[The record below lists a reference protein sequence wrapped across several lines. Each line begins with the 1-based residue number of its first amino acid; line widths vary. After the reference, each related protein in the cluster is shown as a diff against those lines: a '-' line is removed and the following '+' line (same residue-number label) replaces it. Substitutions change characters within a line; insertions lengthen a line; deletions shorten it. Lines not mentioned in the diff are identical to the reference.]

1 MNKIDLPLTIC
12 FMGVDGSGKSTLIKE
27 IKKKFKIK
35 YLHLRPY
42 FFLTDKRITV
52 KNPHKLK
59 KTQVSIVSLFRLLIW
74 LFIYNFFFYLNNN
87 NKKKLII
94 FDRYAH
100 DILIDPIRYNFN
112 LSKKITKKILNYFP
126 EPDLWIIL
134 NAGSYTAYNRKKE
147 ISLKETVRQSRE
159 YLKFAKNRK
168 NSIVINTSK
177 NLKKS
182 VTILT
187 KTIISQHGKN

>member
-1 MNKIDLPLTIC
+1 MSDKTRAASTESLDSVASDSSESGNPPGVLRCGTLQKPHGPL
-12 FMGVDGSGKSTLIKE
+12 GKWANRYYVLTEDCLHRFARANSDMFFGKE
-27 IKKKFKIK
+27 IAHYDLECIMNVKPKK
-35 YLHLRPY
+35 
-42 FFLTDKRITV
+42 
-52 KNPHKLK
+52 
-59 KTQVSIVSLFRLLIW
+59 Q
-74 LFIYNFFFYLNNN
+74 
-87 NKKKLII
+87 LII

>member
-1 MNKIDLPLTIC
+1 M
-12 FMGVDGSGKSTLIKE
+12 
-27 IKKKFKIK
+27 
-35 YLHLRPY
+35 
-42 FFLTDKRITV
+42 
-52 KNPHKLK
+52 
-59 KTQVSIVSLFRLLIW
+59 
-74 LFIYNFFFYLNNN
+74 
-87 NKKKLII
+87 
-94 FDRYAH
+94 
-100 DILIDPIRYNFN
+100 
-112 LSKKITKKILNYFP
+112 NYFP